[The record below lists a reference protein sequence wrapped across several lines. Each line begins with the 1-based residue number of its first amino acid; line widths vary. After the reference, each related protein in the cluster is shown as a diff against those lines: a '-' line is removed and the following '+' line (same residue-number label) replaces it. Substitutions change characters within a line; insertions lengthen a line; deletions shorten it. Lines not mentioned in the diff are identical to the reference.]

1 MTRQRA
7 LVVCPGRGTYNR
19 EELGTLG
26 RLHGGKADFIAMA
39 DAFRRAQGQPTLTE
53 LDGAAVFDAKVH
65 TRGDNASPL
74 IYACSYSDFLD
85 IDRER
90 FDAVAVT
97 GNSMGWYI
105 ALAAAG
111 AVTAE
116 AGLAIVNTMGTL
128 MQEKLIG
135 GQTIYPYVDDD
146 WREIPGKRA
155 ELLALATEHGASLSI
170 DLGGMLVLA
179 GDAAALKALE
189 AALPP
194 LQGRYPMRL
203 PNHAAFHTA
212 LQAPVAALG
221 QERLGLELF
230 GTPALPLID
239 GRGQIWR
246 LRETRPAEL
255 RDYTLGQQVTE
266 PYDFARAIRTGLHEF
281 APDVIIVTGPGTTLG
296 GSVAQTL
303 IGDRWQGLESKADFL
318 ARQAENPIVLSMGM
332 PVQRAIAA
340 TGG

>member
-1 MTRQRA
+1 MSRQRA

-19 EELGTLG
+19 EELGTLA
-26 RLHGGKADFIAMA
+26 RLHGGKRDFIAMA
-39 DAFRRAQGQPTLTE
+39 DAYRRVHGQSTLTE
-53 LDGAAVFDAKVH
+53 LDSAATFDAKVH

-74 IYACSYSDFLD
+74 IFACSYGDMLD
-85 IDRER
+85 IDRAR
-90 FDAVAVT
+90 YDVVAVT

-105 ALAAAG
+105 ALAAAQ
-111 AVTAE
+111 AVTPE

-135 GQTIYPYVDDD
+135 GQTIYPYVDDE
-146 WREIPGKRA
+146 WRAIPGKRA
-155 ELLALATEHGASLSI
+155 ALLALAADHGASLSI

-203 PNHAAFHTA
+203 LNHAAFHTA
-212 LQAPVAALG
+212 LQVPVAALG
-221 QERLGLELF
+221 QSALGPELF
-230 GTPALPLID
+230 GTPSVPLID

-246 LRETRPAEL
+246 PRETRPSEL
-255 RDYTLGQQVTE
+255 RDYTLGAQVTE
-266 PYDFARAIRTGLHEF
+266 PYDFARAIRTGAREF

-303 IGDRWQGLESKADFL
+303 IGERWQGLASKADFV
-318 ARQAENPIVLSMGM
+318 ARQAEQPFVLSMGM
-332 PVQRAIAA
+332 PAQRALAVPA
-340 TGG
+340 

>member
-1 MTRQRA
+1 MSRQRA

-19 EELGTLG
+19 EELGTLA
-26 RLHGGKADFIAMA
+26 RLHGGKRDFIAMA
-39 DAFRRAQGQPTLTE
+39 DAYRRVHGQSTLTE
-53 LDGAAVFDAKVH
+53 LDSAAAFDAKVH

-74 IYACSYSDFLD
+74 IFACSYGDMLD
-85 IDRER
+85 IDRAR
-90 FDAVAVT
+90 YDVVAVT

-105 ALAAAG
+105 ALAAAQ
-111 AVTAE
+111 AVTPE

-135 GQTIYPYVDDD
+135 GQTIYPYVDDE
-146 WREIPGKRA
+146 WRAIPGKRA
-155 ELLALATEHGASLSI
+155 ALLALAADHGASLSI

-179 GDAAALKALE
+179 GEAAALQALE

-212 LQAPVAALG
+212 LQVPVAALG
-221 QERLGLELF
+221 QSALGPELF
-230 GTPALPLID
+230 GTPSVPLID

-246 LRETRPAEL
+246 PRETRPSEL
-255 RDYTLGQQVTE
+255 RDYTLGAQVTE
-266 PYDFARAIRTGLHEF
+266 PYDFARAIRTGAREF

-303 IGDRWQGLESKADFL
+303 IGERWQGLASKADFV
-318 ARQAENPIVLSMGM
+318 ARQAEQPFVLSMGM
-332 PVQRAIAA
+332 PAQRALAVRA
-340 TGG
+340 